1 MEKDTRGPG
10 SDSDSDANEYDI
22 NFPRAQRARR
32 RQNLRTRDPYPWRYF
47 HLPRGTTGSNKR
59 AIHEIESD
67 SESER
72 VRRDEI
78 ILRPAVAVS
87 TGELENDGNLG
98 LESQARDHLDTERE
112 NPSIAPHSCSYCS
125 NVRLDLRT
133 YVEIGKT
140 TLDIPR
146 LQFGAEKGCLLFSSL
161 LRDVDDVL
169 GDVPELPSDRIITNL
184 SSSNI
189 RFYSSIVGEIGHF
202 DLYAV
207 PGMSQCNASASPSS
221 FLSLPG
227 ATPSTEFA
235 HRQYPPNLAPNSQL
249 SFDRLK
255 GWLGECHFKHT
266 TCRSFQIEYMPRR
279 LLEVAGSTERT
290 RVRLCTDP
298 PIAPYTTLSYCWGRD
313 QQSKTTRERLEQ
325 YRRDIPFRELSKT
338 VQDAAK
344 VTLGVG
350 LKYLWVDALC
360 IIQDDDEDKQEE
372 ISKMHLVYR
381 GAFFTVAASSAASS
395 YDGFLHPRVQY
406 RPMKLAARTDD
417 NVFTEVLLSPEYGG
431 FVSSDPLFLRGWTF
445 QETHLSTRIA
455 AYGQREMIFCCLED
469 VHSDG
474 GIDKPV
480 ATQAFTGAL
489 DPGNL
494 RFGSLGHPDSWA
506 HIISHYS
513 RRSLSVES
521 DKLLGIA
528 ALAEEY
534 SLTKAVTD
542 YLAGIWKEQF
552 LLHCL
557 WKVAPF
563 RVKRPSTYVAPSW
576 SWASVI
582 GFISYPWTEKF
593 SLSDIEI
600 LCILLDAET
609 TLNSSYRFGMVS
621 GGFMSIRARTRGLVW
636 WKLDTDRIG
645 SIPYGRATALTEF
658 QSTDVPSGDAQI
670 RCEVDIPTE
679 WPANTYVPLV
689 GVEICIVRNN
699 VRNMDGIKAFG
710 LVLERID
717 ADSYRRVGWLTV
729 YDADSHDYWFDDE
742 LGLAIWKDML
752 IK

>member
-1 MEKDTRGPG
+1 MK
-10 SDSDSDANEYDI
+10 
-22 NFPRAQRARR
+22 
-32 RQNLRTRDPYPWRYF
+32 PWRYF
-47 HLPRGTTGSNKR
+47 HLPRGTAGSNQR
-59 AIHEIESD
+59 AVHEIESD

-78 ILRPAVAVS
+78 ILRPTVAVS
-87 TGELENDGNLG
+87 TGELGNDGNLG
-98 LESQARDHLDTERE
+98 LESQAGDHLHTERE
-112 NPSIAPHSCSYCS
+112 NPPIAPHSCSYCS
-125 NVRLDLRT
+125 DVRLDLRT
-133 YVEIGKT
+133 YIESGKT
-140 TLDIPR
+140 ALDTRR
-146 LQFGAEKGCLLFSSL
+146 LRLGAEKGCLLFSSL
-161 LRDVDDVL
+161 LRAVDDVL
-169 GDVPELPSDRIITNL
+169 SDVSALPSDRIITNV
-184 SSSNI
+184 SSSI
-189 RFYSSIVGEIGHF
+189 IDFYSSIVGEIGSF

-207 PGMSQCNASASPSS
+207 PGMSHRFHASAFFSCLLSS
-221 FLSLPG
+221 PG
-227 ATPSTEFA
+227 ATTSTEFV
-235 HRQYPPNLAPNSQL
+235 HRQHPPNLAPNSQL
-249 SFDRLK
+249 SFNRLK
-255 GWLGECHFKHT
+255 GWLGECHSKHT
-266 TCRSFQIEYMPRR
+266 TCRLFQIEYMPRR
-279 LLEVAGSTERT
+279 LLEVTGSTECP

-313 QQSKTTRERLEQ
+313 QLSKTTRERLEQ
-325 YRRDIPFRELSKT
+325 YRRDIPFCELSKT
-338 VQDAAK
+338 IQDAVK

-381 GAFFTVAASSAASS
+381 GAFFTVAASSASSS
-395 YDGFLHPRVQY
+395 YDGFLHPRIQY
-406 RPMKLAARTDD
+406 RPTKLAARTDD
-417 NVFTEVLLSPEYGG
+417 NVFTEVLLSPAYGG
-431 FVSSDPLFLRGWTF
+431 FASSDPLFLRGWTF

-469 VHSDG
+469 AHSDG

-480 ATQAFTGAL
+480 ATQTFSGAL

-494 RFGSLGHPDSWA
+494 RFGSLGHPYSWA

-542 YLAGIWKEQF
+542 YLAGIWREGF

-563 RVKRPSTYVAPSW
+563 RVKRPSTYIAPSW

-582 GFISYPWTEKF
+582 GFIAYPWTERL
-593 SLSDIEI
+593 SPSDIEI
-600 LCILLDAET
+600 PCVLLDVGT
-609 TLNSSYRFGMVS
+609 TLTTSYRFGMVT
-621 GGFMSIRARTRGLVW
+621 GGFMSIRARARGLVW

-645 SIPYGRATALTEF
+645 SIPYGRAAALSAF
-658 QSTDVPSGDAQI
+658 QSTNVPSVDAQI

-689 GVEICIVRNN
+689 GVEICT
-699 VRNMDGIKAFG
+699 VRNMNGIKAFG
-710 LVLERID
+710 LVLERIN
-717 ADSYRRVGWLTV
+717 ANSYRRVGWLTV
-729 YDADSHDYWFDDE
+729 YDAGNREYWFDDE
-742 LGLAIWKDML
+742 LGLALWKDML